1 MDEFDFK
8 EEKTNQPKFKFGSA
22 VLNLGSL
29 IALISTLCAG
39 GYFTQ
44 IFLNPQSSLNPL
56 PPATTAVAEPPSAT
70 LELLLTETP
79 TETPTA
85 TSEPPT
91 ATPTQQPVIS
101 FGIQDGSP
109 AALDSS
115 VFHPE
120 LACNFMGVAGQAF
133 GLDDTPITGLRV
145 QVTGMLNGEP
155 VDKIGLTGAAT
166 QYGSGAYYEIQ
177 LGATPVASENT
188 LQIVLLNDQG
198 QPVSTATAFTTYV
211 SCQQNLILIN
221 FEALP

>member
-1 MDEFDFK
+1 
-8 EEKTNQPKFKFGSA
+8 
-22 VLNLGSL
+22 
-29 IALISTLCAG
+29 
-39 GYFTQ
+39 
-44 IFLNPQSSLNPL
+44 
-56 PPATTAVAEPPSAT
+56 
-70 LELLLTETP
+70 
-79 TETPTA
+79 
-85 TSEPPT
+85 
-91 ATPTQQPVIS
+91 
-101 FGIQDGSP
+101 
-109 AALDSS
+109 LDSS

-133 GLDDTPITGLRV
+133 GLDDAPITGLRV

-198 QPVSTATAFTTYV
+198 QPVSTATAFTTYA

-221 FEALP
+221 FKALP